1 MKCKSISIV
10 LSPNFIDLYHNE
22 YQDFISHYAK
32 LRSTLIKN
40 SEKDDNKTE
49 YIVQKNESEIRSSD
63 KISSNKDSI
72 NSLPKCPN
80 CNNEV
85 LNDEDEHNLNQGKDT
100 KIIKIKKKT
109 EIKDPNMNIPNLNI
123 RGVININNNIDDAS
137 NSNYDA
143 SQSNR
148 PELDEF

>member
-1 MKCKSISIV
+1 MFHYKCIH
-10 LSPNFIDLYHNE
+10 DWLY
-22 YQDFISHYAK
+22 
-32 LRSTLIKN
+32 KN
-40 SEKDDNKTE
+40 
-49 YIVQKNESEIRSSD
+49 IR
-63 KISSNKDSI
+63 N
-72 NSLPKCPN
+72 PKCPN

-85 LNDEDEHNLNQGKDT
+85 LNDEDEHKLNQGKDT